1 MTVNEKTKSADRQP
15 EDAEQPVAYAR
26 AKRLRVGD
34 AKAYAQMF
42 IGLVTVIGLFIMVI
56 EDVGEGG
63 LGSILEHNNRG
74 QLFDLVGYALA
85 AAAVIELAYTLFTP
99 GPDEALDPV
108 ALAVSAA
115 ILLQLGKAE
124 TFDLRQGAAAFLYV
138 AALAGLFA
146 IRKYL
151 SELRPH
157 GTRGTEGKR

>member
-1 MTVNEKTKSADRQP
+1 MIAL
-15 EDAEQPVAYAR
+15 AI
-26 AKRLRVGD
+26 L
-34 AKAYAQMF
+34 
-42 IGLVTVIGLFIMVI
+42 VIGDLR
-56 EDVGEGG
+56 DHG
-63 LGSILEHNNRG
+63 LNSILEETNRG
-74 QLFDLVGYALA
+74 QLFDLVGYAVA

-124 TFDLRQGAAAFLYV
+124 TFDLRQGVAAFLYV

-146 IRKYL
+146 IHKYL

-157 GTRGTEGKR
+157 RIEENRSMAYVDANRDKQSDRVGNS